1 MPYLL
6 SKFNKEDGQDL
17 SKKSGKLERRLSKEM
32 VLPMQRRSKLCLS
45 RSSFIGSFCGQ
56 LHGKELMNESYF
68 EKQIR
73 ELERDVD
80 KEIYFLHLMSLLFWM
95 VDQNK
100 QSESYE

>member
-1 MPYLL
+1 
-6 SKFNKEDGQDL
+6 
-17 SKKSGKLERRLSKEM
+17 
-32 VLPMQRRSKLCLS
+32 
-45 RSSFIGSFCGQ
+45 
-56 LHGKELMNESYF
+56 MNESYF

-100 QSESYE
+100 QSESNE